1 MIVVDTNVLAY
12 LLIPG
17 PHQATVEAVRMR
29 DDDWRAPP
37 LWQSEFRN
45 VLTLCLRRKAM
56 TLEVAFDTLA
66 LAQEV
71 MAPGEIGVD
80 GALVLA
86 CAERL
91 KLTAYDAEFVVLAEA
106 LNTPLVTLDRDILS
120 AYAPRALTPE
130 AFVTNRTRPSSSSSK
145 KTSFENEGR
154 GR

>member
-1 MIVVDTNVLAY
+1 VIVVDTNVIAY

-17 PHQATVEAVRMR
+17 PHQAAVETVRKR
-29 DDDWRAPP
+29 DDDWRSPP

-56 TLEVAFDTLA
+56 SLDVALETWA

-86 CAERL
+86 RAERL
-91 KLTAYDAEFVVLAEA
+91 NLTAYDAEFIVLAET
-106 LNTPLVTLDRDILS
+106 LDVPLVTLDRGIL
-120 AYAPRALTPE
+120 AACAPRALTPE
-130 AFVTNRTRPSSSSSK
+130 AFRAI
-145 KTSFENEGR
+145 
-154 GR
+154 

>member
-1 MIVVDTNVLAY
+1 MIVVDTNVIAY

-17 PHQATVEAVRMR
+17 PHQDAVETVRKR

-56 TLEVAFDTLA
+56 TLNVALETLT
-66 LAQEV
+66 LAQEIL
-71 MAPGEIGVD
+71 APGETGVD

-91 KLTAYDAEFVVLAEA
+91 NLTAYDAEFAVLAEA
-106 LNTPLVTLDRDILS
+106 LDIPLVTLDRGILN
-120 AYAPRALTPE
+120 ACAPRALTPE
-130 AFVTNRTRPSSSSSK
+130 SFLLK
-145 KTSFENEGR
+145 KR
-154 GR
+154 IA

>member
-1 MIVVDTNVLAY
+1 VIVVDTNVIAY

-17 PHQATVEAVRMR
+17 PHQAAVEAIRER

-56 TLEVAFDTLA
+56 PLDVALETFA

-71 MAPGEIGVD
+71 LAAGEIGVD
-80 GALVLA
+80 GALILA
-86 CAERL
+86 RAARL
-91 KLTAYDAEFVVLAEA
+91 NLTAYDAEFVVLAEA
-106 LNTPLVTLDRDILS
+106 LDVPLVTLDREILV
-120 AYAPRALTPE
+120 ACAPRARTPE
-130 AFVTNRTRPSSSSSK
+130 AFL
-145 KTSFENEGR
+145 R

>member
-1 MIVVDTNVLAY
+1 MIVVDTNVIAY

-17 PHQATVEAVRMR
+17 PHQAAVDAVRKR

-56 TLEVAFDTLA
+56 TLDVALDTLA

-71 MAPGEIGVD
+71 MAPGETGVNGD
-80 GALVLA
+80 LVLA

-91 KLTAYDAEFVVLAEA
+91 NLTAYDAEFVVLAEA
-106 LNTPLVTLDRDILS
+106 LDLPLVTLDQGILR
-120 AYAPRALTPE
+120 ACAPRALTPE
-130 AFVTNRTRPSSSSSK
+130 AYPFSLCAKKSSNCS
-145 KTSFENEGR
+145 
-154 GR
+154 